1 MNVFLSQAEE
11 AESYQNESKGSLLLC
26 LIILMLCC
34 VGWNPSLLDKTAA
47 RLLEK
52 KTFDFEIF
60 FDLNII

>member
-1 MNVFLSQAEE
+1 
-11 AESYQNESKGSLLLC
+11 
-26 LIILMLCC
+26 MLCC